1 MRVLLLCAT
10 ALFAGAVV
18 VAQPKLAVSDIGITS
33 ASSPPNLSAFGFF
46 DGTLDRPASGL
57 IPYELNTPL
66 FSDYAEKQRFIYL
79 PAGSKIS
86 AAPDGRLV
94 FPVGTALIK
103 SFGYPAAAGKLEV
116 IETRLLLHRA
126 EGWIALPYVW
136 RKDGSDADLRVG
148 GTRLPVSFKKPSGEH
163 LNISYAVPNKNQ
175 CKQCHVSGDTVMP
188 IGPLWQNM
196 RFMRD
201 ADRQRILNDNPALA
215 KLPMEAKW
223 NDANSG
229 SLEQRAHAYL
239 RVNCGHCHA
248 PKGSA
253 SNSGLF
259 LDGSAKDMA
268 AYGIGKRPVAAGRA
282 SGDLD
287 FIIEP
292 GKPQRSILVSR
303 MKSTDPGIAMPEL
316 GRAAVHDEGVK
327 LLEEWIAAMPPAAA
341 H

>member
-18 VAQPKLAVSDIGITS
+18 VAQPKLSVSDAEIVS
-33 ASSPPNLSAFGFF
+33 ATNPATLSAFGFF
-46 DGTLDRPASGL
+46 DGGADRPSGVL

-66 FSDYAEKQRFIYL
+66 FSDYAQKQRFIYL
-79 PAGSKIS
+79 PQNTKIS
-86 AAPDGRLV
+86 AGVDGRLI

-103 SFGYPAAAGKLEV
+103 SFGYADAAAKMQP

-126 EGWIALPYVW
+126 DGWVTLPYVW
-136 RKDGSDADLRVG
+136 RKDGSDADLKLG
-148 GTRLPVSFKKPSGEH
+148 GTRLAVSFDKPSSEQMS
-163 LNISYAVPNKNQ
+163 ISYAVPNKNQ

-188 IGPLWQNM
+188 IGPIWQNM

-201 ADRQRILNDNPALA
+201 ADRQRIVRDNPALA

-223 NDANSG
+223 DDANSG
-229 SLEQRAHAYL
+229 SLEQRAHVYL

-259 LDGSAKDMA
+259 LDGSAKDVA

-292 GKPQRSILVSR
+292 GRPARSILVNR
-303 MKSTDPGIAMPEL
+303 MKSTDAGIAMPEL
-316 GRAAVHDEGVK
+316 GRAAAHDEGVK
-327 LLEEWIAAMPPAAA
+327 LLEEWIASMPSAAA